1 MTPTVQLDLDV
12 YLELANR
19 IFDTETYLK
28 LLMEREELQTEAMS
42 MSSFLTGKALETII
56 NARELIDRSVE
67 NVGSK

>member
-1 MTPTVQLDLDV
+1 MTPTVQIDLEV

-42 MSSFLTGKALETII
+42 MSSFLTGKALETIS
-56 NARELIDRSVE
+56 NARELIDPSVE
-67 NVGSK
+67 NVGCK